1 MFRPLI
7 TILILLICISVQ
19 AQNILLEGVVHSGKY
34 KTPIPEAAVF
44 IEGSR
49 IGMITNSVGEFF
61 IYVPDSLMSHNLVI
75 SSEGY
80 STMRMPIDIIRA
92 PFIEIFLD
100 EDQGYID
107 NSNISL
113 GFLDKAV
120 NFVLNDWVPL
130 GNKETNKFD
139 FGRLQTIPTYSP
151 IEGLRLRGGVA
162 SNSRLSP
169 HFFIKG
175 YVAYGF
181 KDQKLKYR
189 GEAVYS
195 INKKVYHDG
204 EYLKNNI
211 SVIYENDIFSPGEM
225 HPRAM
230 NDLLLVTYRR
240 SNNEATYRNYVELNY
255 EKEYKT
261 GFRHSTWFRKS
272 KMIPQGEL
280 QFARLINNI
289 SYIENQIYN
298 TELGVSAMWSG
309 KEAYIQEKRRKI
321 ATSLTNPLVYLSHSV
336 GFKNFMGGNTY
347 YHRTEVSLQKRI
359 PLADFAHIDL
369 VAEYTKLWNS
379 VPFPLLAYPNQR
391 HNMHIENNGFY
402 LTQSMEFPADQQATL
417 RGIFIGQNL
426 LFAKSPILNALGLKE
441 LLSFRATYGKLS
453 SKNDPLLNSNL
464 FSLPIV
470 SKRYEKGIPYIEGTI
485 GITNILG
492 LLRLEYVHRFT
503 YRNYPDA
510 LKGAVRLDITI

>member
-1 MFRPLI
+1 MLRALI
-7 TILILLICISVQ
+7 ATLLLILCINVHS
-19 AQNILLEGVVHSGKY
+19 QNILLQGVVHSSKY

-49 IGMITNSVGEFF
+49 IGMVTNSVGEFF
-61 IYVPDSLMSHNLVI
+61 ISVPDSLMKNNIVI

-80 STMRMPIDIIRA
+80 AIMKMPIELISA

-100 EDQGYID
+100 EDHSYID
-107 NSNISL
+107 DSSWSL
-113 GFLDKAV
+113 GFLDKAI
-120 NFVLNDWVPL
+120 NFVINDWVPL
-130 GNKETNKFD
+130 GHRDKNKFD
-139 FGRLQTIPTYSP
+139 FGRLQTIPTYNP
-151 IEGLRLRGGVA
+151 IEGVRLRGGIA

-175 YVAYGF
+175 YAAYGF
-181 KDQKLKYR
+181 KDKKVKYR
-189 GEAVYS
+189 GEAIYS
-195 INKKVYHDG
+195 FNKKAYYDG
-204 EYLKNNI
+204 EYLVNNI
-211 SVIYENDIFSPGEM
+211 SLIYENDIFSPGEI